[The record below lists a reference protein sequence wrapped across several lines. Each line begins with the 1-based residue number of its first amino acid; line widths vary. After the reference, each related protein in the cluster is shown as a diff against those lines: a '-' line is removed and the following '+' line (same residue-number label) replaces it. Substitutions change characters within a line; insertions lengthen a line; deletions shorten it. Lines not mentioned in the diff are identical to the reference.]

1 MMTSDLNVSCT
12 MDIELMVILLSSSL
26 PTVHYTPLFELTLI
40 CVVLYCMLGHNE
52 EPSL

>member
-12 MDIELMVILLSSSL
+12 LDTEIMIILLSSSL

-40 CVVLYCMLGHNE
+40 CVVLNCMQGHNQ